1 MPEILHTEITG
12 RGAPLVLLHG
22 WAVNRRV
29 FEDLAARLS
38 PRFEVHSV
46 DLPGHG
52 DSAGIGCDPDPGAI
66 AARVFDAVPD
76 GAVWVGWSLG
86 GMIALAGALTAPERI
101 RALVMVASSPRFS
114 RTDGWRHAMEAETI
128 GRFADRLREDYGAA
142 LWDYLALQF
151 PGAGR
156 SDPRVRALHEA
167 QSAAPPA
174 RDAITA
180 GERILLDADLRAASA
195 GVRVP
200 SLLVTGALDAMVL
213 AKVAADWT
221 AIWPELATERIAGA
235 AHSPFN
241 THPEAFI
248 DALDRFLGARPA
260 APAARPPQESPTM
273 TSEHASERGH
283 EPGPNAGQPDA
294 PLPVEEKEPSAEEG
308 ESAAT
313 ASEHASERGH
323 EPGPHAGRS
332 NLRLSVE
339 EMEGFYRTMARVR
352 GFDQKVAELFETGE
366 IKGTAHSYVGQEA
379 VAAGVCASLTGRDFI
394 ASHHRGHGHCITK
407 GASMDRMMAELM
419 GRETGYCRG
428 LGGSMHIA
436 DLDLRILGANGIVGA
451 SMPLACGAALAAKL
465 RGEDSVVVAFFGDGA
480 SNQGV
485 FHESLNLA
493 AVWRLP
499 VVFVC
504 ENNQYALTTSYR
516 NTTSV
521 ERIADRAAS
530 YGIPG
535 LRVDG
540 NDVGEVYHVAREA
553 IVGARAG
560 EGPTLIEALTYRWG
574 QHSMRAN
581 LQDPR
586 PDDEFSGWMAR
597 DPLKRL
603 ADGIE
608 RAGNGAGDRLGAID
622 AEVESELDRAV
633 EFGRS
638 GAAPGVDAMRGAVC
652 APHADYP
659 PPPPPGTRELG
670 FPQAL
675 NEALRQEMARDE
687 RVFLMG
693 EDVGATG
700 GIFTVSAGLMQEFGE
715 ARVRDTPI
723 SEATFVGC
731 GVGAAIAGMR
741 PVVEIQIF
749 DFIALTMD
757 MMANQAAKFRFM
769 LGGRNTVPL
778 VVRGPQGG
786 GVRLAAQHSQSLEA
800 WFTHVPG
807 LVVVAPST
815 PYDAKGL
822 LVSAIR
828 DDNPVVFCEAKLSY
842 MAGKGPVPEALY
854 ALPLGKADV
863 KREGGDV
870 TVVATMAMVPR
881 ALAAAETLA
890 REGVSVEVIDPRT
903 LRPLDEDTILS
914 SVRKTSRALVVHE
927 AWTTGGFGA
936 EVSALIADKAFMD
949 LDAPVRR
956 LGALDV
962 PMPYNDAL
970 ERATIPSA
978 ERIGDAIRELAAF

>member
-1 MPEILHTEITG
+1 M
-12 RGAPLVLLHG
+12 
-22 WAVNRRV
+22 
-29 FEDLAARLS
+29 AR
-38 PRFEVHSV
+38 
-46 DLPGHG
+46 
-52 DSAGIGCDPDPGAI
+52 
-66 AARVFDAVPD
+66 
-76 GAVWVGWSLG
+76 
-86 GMIALAGALTAPERI
+86 
-101 RALVMVASSPRFS
+101 
-114 RTDGWRHAMEAETI
+114 
-128 GRFADRLREDYGAA
+128 
-142 LWDYLALQF
+142 
-151 PGAGR
+151 
-156 SDPRVRALHEA
+156 
-167 QSAAPPA
+167 
-174 RDAITA
+174 
-180 GERILLDADLRAASA
+180 
-195 GVRVP
+195 
-200 SLLVTGALDAMVL
+200 
-213 AKVAADWT
+213 K
-221 AIWPELATERIAGA
+221 
-235 AHSPFN
+235 
-241 THPEAFI
+241 
-248 DALDRFLGARPA
+248 
-260 APAARPPQESPTM
+260 
-273 TSEHASERGH
+273 SEHVSEPTPEPGSEHGSERDSL
-283 EPGPNAGQPDA
+283 ARQ
-294 PLPVEEKEPSAEEG
+294 
-308 ESAAT
+308 
-313 ASEHASERGH
+313 
-323 EPGPHAGRS
+323 S
-332 NLRLSVE
+332 NTRLCAE
-339 EMEGFYRTMARVR
+339 EMERFYHTMSRVR
-352 GFDQKVAELFETGE
+352 GFDQKVAELFEAGE

-379 VAAGVCASLTGRDFI
+379 VAAGVCANLTERDFI
-394 ASHHRGHGHCITK
+394 ASHHRGHGHCIAK

-419 GRETGYCRG
+419 GRVTGYCHG

-436 DLDLRILGANGIVGA
+436 DLDLHILGANGIVGA
-451 SMPLACGAALAAKL
+451 SMPLSCGAALAAKL
-465 RGEDSVVVAFFGDGA
+465 RGEDTVVVAFFGDGA

-499 VVFVC
+499 VIFVC

-540 NDVGEVYHVAREA
+540 NDVGEVYHVSREA
-553 IVGARAG
+553 VARARAG
-560 EGPTLIEALTYRWG
+560 VGPTLIEALTYRWG
-574 QHSMRAN
+574 QHSLRAN

-586 PDDEFSGWMAR
+586 PEDEFSDWMAR
-597 DPLKRL
+597 DPIKRL
-603 ADGIE
+603 ADVITS
-608 RAGNGAGDRLGAID
+608 AGNGAADRLGSIE
-622 AEVESELDRAV
+622 AEVEGELDRAI
-633 EFGRS
+633 EFGRA
-638 GAAPGVDAMRGAVC
+638 GAEPGVDTMDGAVY

-659 PPPPPGTRELG
+659 PPPPPGARELG

-693 EDVGATG
+693 EDVGETG

-769 LGGRNTVPL
+769 LGGKNTVPL

-800 WFTHVPG
+800 WFTHIPG

-822 LVSAIR
+822 LVSSIR

-842 MAGKGPVPEALY
+842 MTGKGPVPEELY
-854 ALPLGKADV
+854 AIPLGKADV

-870 TVVATMAMVPR
+870 TVIATMAMVPR
-881 ALAAAETLA
+881 ALAAAETLS
-890 REGVSVEVIDPRT
+890 REGIGVEVIDPRT
-903 LRPLDEDTILS
+903 LCPLDEDTILS
-914 SVRKTSRALVVHE
+914 SVRKTSRALIVHE

-956 LGALDV
+956 LGAPDV

-970 ERATIPSA
+970 ERATIPSV
-978 ERIGDAIRELAAF
+978 ERITGAIRELAAF